1 MFCLRLQRK
10 APLAHP
16 KRTLKE
22 TLELLA
28 RHGYWVL
35 FLNILLEQIGIPVPA
50 VPVLFGMGALIGMDR
65 FSFGQAICVAV
76 AACLISDSIWYTLG
90 RVKGHS
96 VLKTLCRISL
106 EPDSCV
112 SMTKGW
118 FERLGSSALLFAKFV
133 PGFST
138 VAQPMAGANRI
149 HPLRFL
155 LMDGLGSAI
164 WASAYLGLG
173 FAFHDQAAAIWTAL
187 TRLGSGLALVLLAAL
202 AVYLV
207 VKYYQRTIYIRALR
221 GNRIAVEEL
230 RARLESEM
238 PPVVLDLRRAS
249 EVRSLGTTLPG
260 ARWLDVRGLKSK
272 TVDLGEFPEGRE
284 IVLFCS

>member
-1 MFCLRLQRK
+1 MQ
-10 APLAHP
+10 
-16 KRTLKE
+16 E

-35 FLNILLEQIGIPVPA
+35 FLNVLLEQIGIPVPA
-50 VPVLFGMGALIGMDR
+50 VPVLFGMGALIGMER
-65 FSFGQAICVAV
+65 FSLAQAIGVAV
-76 AACLISDSIWYTLG
+76 AACLVSDSIWYTLG
-90 RVKGHS
+90 RVKGQS

-118 FERLGSSALLFAKFV
+118 FERLGPSALLFAKFV

-138 VAQPMAGANRI
+138 VAQPMAGANRV

-155 LMDGLGSAI
+155 LMDGVGSAI

-173 FAFHDQAAAIWTAL
+173 FAFHDQAAAIWTAM
-187 TRLGSGLALVLLAAL
+187 TRLGAWLVVLLLAAL
-202 AVYLV
+202 AVYLL

-221 GNRIAVEEL
+221 GNRMAVDEL
-230 RARLESEM
+230 RDRLESEN
-238 PPVVLDLRRAS
+238 PPVVLDLRRAG
-249 EVRSLGTTLPG
+249 EVRSLGRTLPT
-260 ARWLDVRGLKSK
+260 ARW
-272 TVDLGEFPEGRE
+272 VDMTRLRAKEIDLSDFPEGRE

>member
-1 MFCLRLQRK
+1 M
-10 APLAHP
+10 
-16 KRTLKE
+16 KE

-50 VPVLFGMGALIGMDR
+50 VPVLFGMGALAGMQR
-65 FSFGQAICVAV
+65 FSFPQALMVAV
-76 AACLISDSIWYTLG
+76 AACLLSDSVWYTLG
-90 RVKGHS
+90 RVKGQT

-118 FERLGSSALLFAKFV
+118 FERLGASALLFAKFV

-138 VAQPMAGANRI
+138 VAQPMAGASGV
-149 HPLRFL
+149 HPVRFL

-164 WASAYLGLG
+164 WASTFLGLG
-173 FAFHDQAAAIWTAL
+173 FAFHDQAAAIWNAL
-187 TRLGSGLALVLLAAL
+187 TRMGSWLAVVVAGAL
-202 AVYLV
+202 AVYLL

-221 GNRIAVEEL
+221 GNRIVPSDL
-230 RARLESEM
+230 RDRLESEE
-238 PPVVLDLRRAS
+238 PPVVLDLRRAG
-249 EVRSLGTTLPG
+249 EVRSIGLTLPT
-260 ARWLDVRGLKSK
+260 ARWVDMTRLKSSQFD
-272 TVDLGEFPEGRE
+272 TADFPEGRD

>member
-1 MFCLRLQRK
+1 MLPTIRL
-10 APLAHP
+10 PHP
-16 KRTLKE
+16 RRTLQE

-35 FLNILLEQIGIPVPA
+35 FLNVLLEQIGIPVPA
-50 VPVLFGMGALIGMDR
+50 VPVLFGMGALIGMER
-65 FSFGQAICVAV
+65 FSLAQAIGVAV
-76 AACLISDSIWYTLG
+76 AACLVSDSIWYTLG
-90 RVKGHS
+90 RVKGQS

-118 FERLGSSALLFAKFV
+118 FERLGPSALLFAKFV

-138 VAQPMAGANRI
+138 VAQPMAGANRV

-155 LMDGLGSAI
+155 LMDGVGSAI

-173 FAFHDQAAAIWTAL
+173 FAFHDQAAAIWTAM
-187 TRLGSGLALVLLAAL
+187 TRLGAWLVVLLLAAL
-202 AVYLV
+202 AVYLL

-221 GNRIAVEEL
+221 GNRMAVDEL
-230 RARLESEM
+230 RDRLESEN
-238 PPVVLDLRRAS
+238 PPVVLDLRRAG
-249 EVRSLGTTLPG
+249 EVRSLGRTLPT
-260 ARWLDVRGLKSK
+260 ARW
-272 TVDLGEFPEGRE
+272 VDMTRLRAKEIDLSDFPEGRE

>member
-1 MFCLRLQRK
+1 MK
-10 APLAHP
+10 D
-16 KRTLKE
+16 

-50 VPVLFGMGALIGMDR
+50 VPVLFGMGALIGMES
-65 FSFGQAICVAV
+65 FSFGQALCVAV

-90 RVKGHS
+90 RVKGQA
-96 VLKTLCRISL
+96 VLKLLCRISL

-118 FERLGSSALLFAKFV
+118 FERLGPSALLFAKFV

-149 HPLRFL
+149 HVARFL
-155 LMDGLGSAI
+155 LMDGLGSAL

-173 FAFHDQAAAIWTAL
+173 FAFHDQAAAIWAAL
-187 TRLGSGLALVLLAAL
+187 TRLGSWLAVVLVAALV
-202 AVYLV
+202 VYLL

-230 RARLESEM
+230 RERLASET
-238 PPVVLDLRRAS
+238 PPVLLDLRRAG
-249 EVRSLGTTLPG
+249 EVRSVGQTLPG
-260 ARWLDVRGLKSK
+260 ARWLDVTRLKSK
-272 TVDLGEFPEGRE
+272 TVEMGEFPEGRD

>member
-1 MFCLRLQRK
+1 M
-10 APLAHP
+10 
-16 KRTLKE
+16 
-22 TLELLA
+22 
-28 RHGYWVL
+28 L

-50 VPVLFGMGALIGMDR
+50 VPVLFGMGALVGMGR
-65 FSFGQAICVAV
+65 FSFTQALLLSV

-90 RVKGHS
+90 RVKGQS
-96 VLKTLCRISL
+96 VLKVLCRISL

-155 LMDGLGSAI
+155 AMDSLGSAI

-173 FAFHDQAAAIWTAL
+173 FAFHDQAAAIWIAL
-187 TRLGSGLALVLLAAL
+187 TRLGSWLALVLAL
-202 AVYLV
+202 ALVVYLV

-221 GNRIAVEEL
+221 GNRIAPGEL
-230 RARLESEM
+230 RARLDSEE
-238 PPVVLDLRRAS
+238 PPVLLDLRRAA
-249 EVRSLGTTLPG
+249 EVRSLGTTLPT
-260 ARWLDVRGLKSK
+260 ARWVDMTRLKANQ
-272 TVDLGEFPEGRE
+272 LEIPEGRD

>member
-1 MFCLRLQRK
+1 MQPAAD
-10 APLAHP
+10 APH
-16 KRTLKE
+16 RINNLKE

-35 FLNILLEQIGIPVPA
+35 FVNVLLEQIGIPVPA
-50 VPVLFGMGALIGMDR
+50 VPVLFGMGALVGMAR
-65 FSFGQAICVAV
+65 FSFAQALLISVL
-76 AACLISDSIWYTLG
+76 ACLISDSIWYTLG
-90 RVKGHS
+90 RVKGQS

-138 VAQPMAGANRI
+138 VAQPMAGANGV

-155 LMDGLGSAI
+155 VLDALGSAL
-164 WASAYLGLG
+164 WASSFLGLG
-173 FAFHDQAAAIWTAL
+173 FAFHDQAAAVWVAL
-187 TRLGSGLALVLLAAL
+187 SRLGSWLAVVVIAAL
-202 AVYLV
+202 AAYLLI
-207 VKYYQRTIYIRALR
+207 KYYQRTIYIRALR
-221 GNRIAVEEL
+221 GNRIVPEEL
-230 RARLESEM
+230 RARLDSEA
-238 PPVVLDLRRAS
+238 PPVVLDLRRAG
-249 EVRSLGTTLPG
+249 EVRSLGTTLPT
-260 ARWLDVRGLKSK
+260 ARW
-272 TVDLGEFPEGRE
+272 VDMTRMKANPIDTMKIPEGRD